1 MNETARQLSI
11 TLDAVAGA
19 VAEWTVS
26 RHAEIDPALPERY
39 GERWRREWV
48 DDTRVRVLQLSQ
60 SIAVREP
67 LLFVDAAAWA
77 RGAYKARSMPADD
90 LDANLRSL
98 RDVLESDVP
107 EPVREPAVEYVTRA
121 VDDGGMSSFEHG
133 PRIGPNEPFGTE
145 VLRYLEAVATG
156 NRRDAEQIVLDLVDS
171 GVSVQDV
178 YTFILTPAQTEVG
191 RMWHREEITIAEEH
205 LATRAT
211 EGVMG
216 ALRARFARAQTN
228 DRTVLTTT
236 VGGDLHGV
244 GVQMIADFFEM
255 DGWRSLNLG
264 ANMPIRDLRQV
275 LSAHDVDLLAISASS
290 SMHVRSI
297 GEVIDQL
304 RRPPT
309 EGVKVIVGGYPFNVA
324 PELWRELGADGS
336 APSAVEAVA
345 LGNRIVAPR

>member
-11 TLDAVAGA
+11 TLDSVAGA
-19 VAEWTVS
+19 VAEWVVS

-67 LLFVDAAAWA
+67 LLFIDAAAWA
-77 RGAYKARSMPADD
+77 RAAYKSRGMQTDD
-90 LDANLRSL
+90 LDANLLSL

-107 EPVREPAVEYVTRA
+107 DPVRETAVEYVTRA
-121 VDDGGMSSFEHG
+121 VDDGSMSSFEDG
-133 PRIGPNEPFGTE
+133 PRVGPDEPFGTE
-145 VLRYLEAVATG
+145 ALRYLEAAVTG
-156 NRRDAEQIVLDLVDS
+156 NGRDAEQVVLDLVDAS
-171 GVSVQDV
+171 VSVQDV
-178 YTFILTPAQTEVG
+178 YTLILTPAQTEVG

-205 LATRAT
+205 LATRTT

-216 ALRARFARAQTN
+216 ALRTRFALAPSK

-244 GVQMIADFFEM
+244 GVQMIADFFEL

-264 ANMPIRDLRQV
+264 ANMPICDLKQ
-275 LSAHDVDLLAISASS
+275 
-290 SMHVRSI
+290 
-297 GEVIDQL
+297 GQ
-304 RRPPT
+304 
-309 EGVKVIVGGYPFNVA
+309 
-324 PELWRELGADGS
+324 
-336 APSAVEAVA
+336 
-345 LGNRIVAPR
+345 